1 MMQPTIPYLVFPGK
15 CREAMAFYSE
25 LFSGKITTMQTFGE
39 SPMEAPADCS
49 DLIFNSELKAGDLV
63 IKASD
68 NLPSYQTH
76 AGNNVSLYITFP
88 SQQSQQS
95 CFDKLAEEG
104 KVLFPI
110 SSGFGMIRDKYE
122 VQWMLVFK
130 G

>member
-1 MMQPTIPYLVFPGK
+1 MQASIPYLVFPGK
-15 CREAMAFYSE
+15 CREAMQFYAV
-25 LFSGKITTMQTFGE
+25 LFDAKITTMQTFGE
-39 SPMEAPADCS
+39 SPMEAPDECA

-68 NLPSYQTH
+68 NLPAYQTH
-76 AGNNVSLYITFP
+76 MGNNISLYITFP
-88 SQQSQQS
+88 SQESQQG
-95 CFDKLAEEG
+95 CFDKLAADG

-110 SSGFGMIRDKYE
+110 NSGFGMVRDKYE